1 MHSGPSKT
9 TVAPEP
15 AGPVIYWDASAIL
28 SVLFQDAHSEQ
39 ATAAARRRV
48 IHLVSTLG
56 QAEVM
61 AVIARLERQQELPP
75 VLADAAREFVRVG
88 PWRRLALQP
97 DWTAI
102 DALATQWLLRG
113 ADLWHL
119 ATVSTLSRELPEL
132 QLITFDSR
140 LAAASQG
147 IGLAF
152 RN

>member
-1 MHSGPSKT
+1 M
-9 TVAPEP
+9 APEQ
-15 AGPVIYWDASAIL
+15 ADPVVYWDASAIL

-39 ATAAARRRV
+39 ATAAARRSGT
-48 IHLVSTLG
+48 HLVSTLG
-56 QAEVM
+56 YAEVM
-61 AVIARLERQQELPP
+61 AVIARLEREQELPT
-75 VLADAAREFVRVG
+75 VLAEAAREFVRVG

-97 DWTAI
+97 DWTGI
-102 DALATQWLLRG
+102 DELATQWPLRG

-132 QLITFDSR
+132 QLITFDSG
-140 LAAASQG
+140 LAAGSHG